1 MSSEREETGTPKLE
15 APIQEELRQIPRL
28 PRGGGFRVSTQ
39 NLVRIVVT
47 AAILVMIVVIRKPCA
62 EQVSGFVTSYG
73 QGSAPTTGSAAG
85 SAMPHPG
92 TVDQPREYEQITP
105 DMTPEQVKAAIER
118 AKARAAGSQTR

>member
-1 MSSEREETGTPKLE
+1 VSSEGKETETPKLE
-15 APIQEELRQIPRL
+15 APLQEELRQIPRL
-28 PRGGGFRVSTQ
+28 PRGGGFRISTQ
-39 NLVRIVVT
+39 NLVRIAFT
-47 AAILVMIVVIRKPCA
+47 AAVLVMIIVIRKPCA
-62 EQVSGFVTSYG
+62 DHVSGFVTSYG
-73 QGSAPTTGSAAG
+73 QGSAPAAGSAAG